1 MILLPQLSR
10 FQTCECL
17 DWSLCHL
24 RACQDQHLSAH
35 ARWQPETAA
44 RALRVTPFTVD
55 RLIRSQSLPF
65 FKVPGHNR
73 LWIDRAAVEQL
84 ATAAGKI
91 GGQP

>member
-1 MILLPQLSR
+1 MPAKMTDGNQVLPKFISR
-10 FQTCECL
+10 
-17 DWSLCHL
+17 
-24 RACQDQHLSAH
+24 AA
-35 ARWQPETAA
+35 AA

-73 LWIDRAAVEQL
+73 LWIDRAAVMKL
-84 ATAAGKI
+84 ATAAGMI

>member
-44 RALRVTPFTVD
+44 RALRVEQVDETALVPVPFDFTESAAIGCLPMKPQVATSPL
-55 RLIRSQSLPF
+55 RLSLPY
-65 FKVPGHNR
+65 
-73 LWIDRAAVEQL
+73 
-84 ATAAGKI
+84 
-91 GGQP
+91 